1 VSETPAVERQVI
13 GALGSIGSATLA
25 SRVLGFVR
33 DMVVA
38 LAFGAGPVTDAF
50 FVAYRIP
57 NILRRL
63 LGEGAL
69 STAVIPVFTEYATVR
84 SRDEL
89 RRLVRATFG
98 VGLVTLIATTLAG
111 IAAAPWIL
119 RAIAPG
125 FTSDAA
131 QEALAVQLT
140 RVMFPYLVLVGLSAL
155 AMGAL
160 NAENRFFASAVGPA
174 VSNVGMIA
182 GVVLLARYLDPPIL
196 ALAIGVLAGGVGQLL
211 VQLPE
216 LARLGLLVAPSWE
229 PRLPALARI
238 ARLLV
243 AAVFGLAAV
252 QVMVFVNTLLA
263 SLLPAGSIS
272 FLYYADR
279 VMEFPLGIFGIALAS
294 ASLPAMSRQAAEG
307 DTRALAGT
315 LNFALR
321 LAVYI
326 CVPATI
332 GLLMLRMPITRV
344 LFERGRFTSADTV
357 ATAQAL
363 SGYAVGLVAFAGAR
377 ITAQAFYAIRRPGV
391 AVRFGIL
398 AVALNVVSAVAL
410 MGPLGH
416 AGLAVDGAAAL
427 RPARRTGA
435 ARLVFAH
442 DGGRRSARGGVLA
455 GAAGA
460 RCAARLRRRR
470 EPAARDDCRWG
481 ARVLCRE
488 CSARL
493 ARATQPRAAGGRPA
507 HGPDARC
514 RAVTYRCRFT
524 RRDSSTRVAP
534 RATAVL

>member
-1 VSETPAVERQVI
+1 MSERSAVERQVV
-13 GALGSIGSATLA
+13 GALGSIGSATLV

-63 LGEGAL
+63 LAEGAL
-69 STAVIPVFTEYATVR
+69 STAVIPVFTEYAAVH

-89 RRLVRATFG
+89 RRLVRATLG

-140 RVMFPYLVLVGLSAL
+140 RVMFPYLLLVGLSAL

-182 GVVLLARYLDPPIL
+182 GVALLAPHLDPPIL
-196 ALAIGVLAGGVGQLL
+196 ALALGVLAGGVGQLV

-216 LARLGLLVAPSWE
+216 LARVGLLVAPSWE
-229 PRLPALARI
+229 PRHPALPRI

-243 AAVFGLAAV
+243 AAVFGLAAL
-252 QVMVFVNTLLA
+252 QVMVIVNTALA
-263 SLLPAGSIS
+263 SLLPAGSVS

-279 VMEFPLGIFGIALAS
+279 VMEFPLGVFGIALAS
-294 ASLPAMSRQAAEG
+294 AALPAMSRQAAEG

-315 LNFALR
+315 LNFALC

-326 CVPATI
+326 CVPATV
-332 GLLMLRMPITRV
+332 GLLVLRTPITRV
-344 LFERGRFTSADTV
+344 LFEHGRFTSADTI

-363 SGYAVGLVAFAGAR
+363 SGYAVGLVAFAASR
-377 ITAQAFYAIRRPGV
+377 ITAQAFYAAKRPGI
-391 AVRFGIL
+391 AVRMGALSVGVNIVA
-398 AVALNVVSAVAL
+398 AVALI
-410 MGPLGH
+410 GPVGH
-416 AGLAVDGAAAL
+416 AGLAYASSIGALANLLGLLWMARRRFGRLGGRALVVSCMRTTAAAVPL
-427 RPARRTGA
+427 GVWCWLALPVLGVRRGFAVDVGLLLAAIAGGA
-435 ARLVFAH
+435 LVFFVASTAL
-442 DGGRRSARGGVLA
+442 GSPERRILVRLGSGRRA
-455 GAAGA
+455 G
-460 RCAARLRRRR
+460 L
-470 EPAARDDCRWG
+470 
-481 ARVLCRE
+481 
-488 CSARL
+488 
-493 ARATQPRAAGGRPA
+493 TRAAEP
-507 HGPDARC
+507 
-514 RAVTYRCRFT
+514 
-524 RRDSSTRVAP
+524 
-534 RATAVL
+534 

>member
-1 VSETPAVERQVI
+1 MSETPAVERQVI

-89 RRLVRATFG
+89 RRLVRATLG

-229 PRLPALARI
+229 PRHPALARI

-416 AGLAVDGAAAL
+416 AGLAYASSIGALGNLLGLLWMARRRFGRLGGRALLVSCLRTTAAAVPL
-427 RPARRTGA
+427 GVVCWLALPVLGVRRGFGVDVSLLLATIAGGALVFFAASAALGSPERRSLVRLGAGRRTD
-435 ARLVFAH
+435 L
-442 DGGRRSARGGVLA
+442 
-455 GAAGA
+455 
-460 RCAARLRRRR
+460 
-470 EPAARDDCRWG
+470 
-481 ARVLCRE
+481 
-488 CSARL
+488 
-493 ARATQPRAAGGRPA
+493 TRAAEP
-507 HGPDARC
+507 
-514 RAVTYRCRFT
+514 
-524 RRDSSTRVAP
+524 
-534 RATAVL
+534 